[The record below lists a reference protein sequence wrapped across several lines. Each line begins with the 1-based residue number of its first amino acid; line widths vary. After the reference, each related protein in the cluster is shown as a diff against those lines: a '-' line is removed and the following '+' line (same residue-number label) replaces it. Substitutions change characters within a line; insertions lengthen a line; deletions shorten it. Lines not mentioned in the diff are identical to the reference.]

1 MDPAALGMAAV
12 HASITQNAFVILT
25 KCLMN
30 NGALKPGQFSSAIK
44 AKLNEV
50 ENRRSLDY
58 QYLSNSRQCSMRVSF
73 ANRTSNPVCPESRY
87 RGKAEVHY
95 SRLRFFRTHQN

>member
-12 HASITQNAFVILT
+12 YASITQNAFVILT

-58 QYLSNSRQCSMRVSF
+58 QYLQQLTAMLD
-73 ANRTSNPVCPESRY
+73 ES
-87 RGKAEVHY
+87 E
-95 SRLRFFRTHQN
+95 LREQN